1 MVKLKSPFDHHHHHH
16 HPTNHCIS
24 LSIPNTFLN
33 HHSHTSGTW
42 DQCSTVPSSPCTTL
56 MSYISHWHKPFP
68 TALPLLNS
76 LVQFVCCCSK
86 KEKQKE
92 KHESIRLFTAAHIL
106 FLINT
111 AVGLPA
117 PIVERINQHSR
128 GTQCKCIDPLPFV
141 LLAVSTV
148 DDGVLLF
155 QPRTQSHFIFPR

>member
-1 MVKLKSPFDHHHHHH
+1 LHNPDLLHFPLAQTFSNC
-16 HPTNHCIS
+16 TATS
-24 LSIPNTFLN
+24 ELAGSI
-33 HHSHTSGTW
+33 
-42 DQCSTVPSSPCTTL
+42 CV
-56 MSYISHWHKPFP
+56 
-68 TALPLLNS
+68 LL
-76 LVQFVCCCSK
+76 LQ

-92 KHESIRLFTAAHIL
+92 KHKSIRLFTAAHIL

-128 GTQCKCIDPLPFV
+128 CAQCNCIDPLSFV